1 MALRLRYIV
10 KIYCLWGLGTWTRIL
25 YDMHL
30 EWELCDIHT
39 SWSLEFYNFY
49 EHYITYACLLTKY
62 MVGLCIVYAYK
73 DNIIIYYHI
82 ASNHC
87 IRGIK
92 SWDEE
97 NVLYSN
103 FEVLCMSEIFR
114 KVILIRT

>member
-1 MALRLRYIV
+1 MY
-10 KIYCLWGLGTWTRIL
+10 
-25 YDMHL
+25 
-30 EWELCDIHT
+30 
-39 SWSLEFYNFY
+39 
-49 EHYITYACLLTKY
+49 CLLTKY

-73 DNIIIYYHI
+73 DNIIVYYHI

-87 IRGIK
+87 MRGIK

-103 FEVLCMSEIFR
+103 FEVLCMLEIFR